1 MADAPSTALE
11 KLAPRELLDPRGVSA
26 QSPET
31 PAPLATRPQ
40 ATVAGGIPAIIS
52 SMKHAFG
59 EAGVVRGARLLAR
72 LNQFDG
78 YDCPGCA
85 WPEPDGHRSTFEFC
99 ENGAKAIAE
108 EGTRERAT
116 PDFFARHS
124 VAELS
129 QQSDRWLGKQGRL
142 TQPMLLKPGATHYQ
156 PVSWDDAFALL
167 GSELRAL
174 VSPDEAVFYTSG

>member
-40 ATVAGGIPAIIS
+40 AKVAGGIPAIIS

-78 YDCPGCA
+78 YDCPRFARPG
-85 WPEPDGHRSTFEFC
+85 PDGPRRTVQVFA
-99 ENGAKAIAE
+99 NGAQANA
-108 EGTRERAT
+108 G
-116 PDFFARHS
+116 
-124 VAELS
+124 
-129 QQSDRWLGKQGRL
+129 QC
-142 TQPMLLKPGATHYQ
+142 
-156 PVSWDDAFALL
+156 
-167 GSELRAL
+167 
-174 VSPDEAVFYTSG
+174 